1 MPYLPPS
8 GSDFCKMMNLPIDMA
23 DNPLW
28 ALHSSYIMIM
38 IARYASEDAME
49 DAETYTPEDPEE
61 GADQVINSPYYHPLR
76 LAYSYFLLSQ
86 TAHLL
91 NLKTIGQGIVK
102 TIGLDASATELLT
115 GSEMDLLACTFELKA
130 LSALGDFI
138 SHEGVMRL
146 REITPSPKR
155 FRIGVI

>member
-1 MPYLPPS
+1 MAYLPPS
-8 GSDFCKMMNLPIDMA
+8 GADICAMMNLPADMA

-28 ALHSSYIMIM
+28 NLHSSV
-38 IARYASEDAME
+38 AMGMMLRFTIE
-49 DAETYTPEDPEE
+49 EAMQDAEEYTPEEPEE
-61 GADQVINSPYYHPLR
+61 GEPVLIESEYYHALR

-102 TIGLDASATELLT
+102 TIGIDASATELLT
-115 GSEMDLLACTFELKA
+115 GYEMDQLSDRLELKG
-130 LSALGDFI
+130 LKGLGEYI
-138 SHEGVMRL
+138 SQAGLMRE
-146 REITPSPKR
+146 RELTPSPKR

>member
-1 MPYLPPS
+1 MAYLPPP
-8 GSDFCKMMNLPIDMA
+8 GADFCKMMNLPIDMA

-28 ALHSSYIMIM
+28 DLHRTHVLSMLSRF
-38 IARYASEDAME
+38 AVPDAMD
-49 DAETYTPEDPEE
+49 DALTYSPQDPDLIDSEF
-61 GADQVINSPYYHPLR
+61 YHPMR
-76 LAYSYFLLSQ
+76 LSYSYFLLSQ

-115 GSEMDLLACTFELKA
+115 GHEMDLLACTFELKG
-130 LSALGDFI
+130 LSSLGDFI
-138 SHEGVMRL
+138 SREGIMRL
-146 REITPSPKR
+146 RELTPSPKR